1 MLGRSYD
8 IQSGQLNNVEK
19 VILKM
24 LGQSVGQSTYMND
37 WNSLWLQGKSG
48 VVRRTLTPSFQGSN
62 PCSPARMRV
71 FQRWKALFLLILQA
85 FFEKQQF
92 CIIKLQFSVF
102 LKFPTFFCIFC
113 IVRSTFRSMQK

>member
-62 PCSPARMRV
+62 PCSPA
-71 FQRWKALFLLILQA
+71 
-85 FFEKQQF
+85 
-92 CIIKLQFSVF
+92 
-102 LKFPTFFCIFC
+102 T
-113 IVRSTFRSMQK
+113 

>member
-1 MLGRSYD
+1 
-8 IQSGQLNNVEK
+8 
-19 VILKM
+19 M

-71 FQRWKALFLLILQA
+71 FL
-85 FFEKQQF
+85 EKGE
-92 CIIKLQFSVF
+92 L
-102 LKFPTFFCIFC
+102 FFCLKYQRFSDFPVKAVEC
-113 IVRSTFRSMQK
+113 MFSSFSSKFFPFY

>member
-71 FQRWKALFLLILQA
+71 FLEKGELFFCSKFFSLNKAAGSRGSIARQPPFQFLFLGA
-85 FFEKQQF
+85 TTNF
-92 CIIKLQFSVF
+92 C
-102 LKFPTFFCIFC
+102 
-113 IVRSTFRSMQK
+113 R